1 MHVYRVHLLRSALW
15 QILWEIL
22 KSNNNN
28 NKNSNSN
35 NNQPTNDNNMLSVL
49 QNLPTD
55 LEKSE
60 RKQISVQKRRQWGLM
75 QGGGG
80 TLQKVEFGLSFDKC
94 LGG

>member
-1 MHVYRVHLLRSALW
+1 
-15 QILWEIL
+15 
-22 KSNNNN
+22 
-28 NKNSNSN
+28 
-35 NNQPTNDNNMLSVL
+35 MLSVL

-60 RKQISVQKRRQWGLM
+60 WKQISVQKRRQWGLM

-94 LGG
+94 LGW